1 MEKREIK
8 RTIEEVVRVEYVAE
22 DGTEFR
28 SEDEC
33 RKYEESALFVVRQ
46 RLKRLN
52 KKYASQYSLLDFGSE
67 DDEIEIFDIQTQE
80 DLDDLKKYLH
90 LNLSMHRAY
99 DIKEILKYFDNV
111 TTGHEVIVFWGYDK
125 DWCHTFGDGSLES
138 YIDAIRGN
146 CARIIGLE
154 LEQDKE

>member
-52 KKYASQYSLLDFGSE
+52 KKYASQYYLLDYGSE
-67 DDEIEIFDIQTQE
+67 DNEIEIFDIQTQE

-90 LNLSMHRAY
+90 LNLSKHKSY
-99 DIKEILKYFDNV
+99 DIKGCLKYFEHL
-111 TTGHEVIVFWGYDK
+111 TTGHEVIVFWSYDK
-125 DWCHTFGDGSLES
+125 EWCQTYGDGSLEA
-138 YIDAIRGN
+138 YINAIRSN
-146 CARIIGLE
+146 YEFIVKPK
-154 LEQDKE
+154 QDKE